1 MLTLTLRVQRVG
13 IGIVGAALAFRAE
26 FGALRSDVASL
37 DKRVT
42 ESNASLHAR
51 ITDVGNR
58 MNDMNSR
65 ITSMETSV
73 GGLADDMKGVRV
85 ALAQLVQQSQRGG
98 NSAPVLQLPAATARA
113 PRGEGTS

>member
-13 IGIVGAALAFRAE
+13 IGIVGAALAFMAE

-65 ITSMETSV
+65 ITSVETSV
-73 GGLADDMKGVRV
+73 GGLARDMKYVRG
-85 ALAQLVQQSQRGG
+85 ALLQLVQSQRGG
-98 NSAPVLQLPAATARA
+98 NSAPVTQRSAATARA